1 MRLLLIFVVS
11 IIFSTGLKSQVSLVP
26 ASHQVYEWLHLQRV
40 KGNITNYS
48 YEALPLTRKQINGF
62 LQQVE
67 NSGNLNGIDSRLL
80 KWYKQEFSVDQL
92 EIDAKETYLQ
102 GWEDDVLS
110 SAKSKL
116 EFLFSD
122 KEPHLFVF
130 FSDSMHWVVDYSF
143 GGGTL
148 TVNDPL
154 KNYNQAADITYKT
167 LRTYGTNL

>member
-102 GWEDDVLS
+102 GWEDDV
-110 SAKSKL
+110 
-116 EFLFSD
+116 
-122 KEPHLFVF
+122 
-130 FSDSMHWVVDYSF
+130 YSQ
-143 GGGTL
+143 
-148 TVNDPL
+148 P
-154 KNYNQAADITYKT
+154 K
-167 LRTYGTNL
+167 